1 MRKLFFKEAV
11 KKYGAS
17 KKCDLTFEMR
27 VHDVTDISG
36 KPLAVLGQIKTNCGH
51 DAFLQLKKEY
61 STTVKEYGEGA
72 MFELVLVNK

>member
-1 MRKLFFKEAV
+1 MRELFFKEAV

-27 VHDVTDISG
+27 VCDATDLSG

-61 STTVKEYGEGA
+61 SATVKKYGEGA
-72 MFELVLVNK
+72 MFNLVLINE

>member
-1 MRKLFFKEAV
+1 MRELFFKEAV

-27 VHDVTDISG
+27 VHDVTDMSG
-36 KPLAVLGQIKTNCGH
+36 KPLAVLGQIKTNCGY

-61 STTVKEYGEGA
+61 STTVKKYGEGA
-72 MFELVLVNK
+72 TFELTQVNK

>member
-1 MRKLFFKEAV
+1 MRELFFKEAV

-36 KPLAVLGQIKTNCGH
+36 KPLAVLGQIKTNC
-51 DAFLQLKKEY
+51 DTMLFC
-61 STTVKEYGEGA
+61 S
-72 MFELVLVNK
+72 